1 MNAGTTATERPWD
14 AIVIGG
20 GIGGLVA
27 AAYLARWRKRVLLVE
42 ARESFG
48 GRAETGLL
56 IENVMV
62 PVAADIL
69 YAFDP
74 QVIADFKLWRSGLTL
89 AERTMPLVG
98 LHPSGR
104 HLELPHEV
112 FSARAAIEAV
122 STTDARAYVA
132 YRRELFAL
140 ARRLRTLWVPP
151 NAWTKRRNAGGSVDA
166 VAREFALA
174 SADAAALDRI
184 AHVSAGAWLDR
195 WFDSDALKAA
205 LAHDATLDGAGPDE
219 PASALMLLWRAAQ
232 ECGGVQGATAQI
244 AGGPGALSNLLVRAA
259 REEGAVLLASLRAT
273 RIAVSG
279 GKVAGVVLDT
289 GRVLEAP
296 IVISGLSARQTFDD
310 FLPPEALP
318 FGAHSRPARPARVA
332 SAKVL
337 AAVKGLPPFAGLSPR
352 GSRGRLIAIER
363 IEGRARES
371 LSGVI
376 PEGLVVEA
384 TIPSVADASLAPEG
398 THVLSIR
405 VPYLPAQISGGWDAC
420 AEALRKRVLTMMEV
434 YAPGLMSRIEASIV
448 LTPEDFRVRY
458 GAAHGGSHLM
468 ERLLQP
474 YETRIRTPVPGL
486 YLCGSDAEPADAIS
500 GRSGRMAAMIALA
513 ETREEAKPWL

>member
-1 MNAGTTATERPWD
+1 MNTVSPGTERPWD

-42 ARESFG
+42 ARETFG
-48 GRAETGLL
+48 GRAETGPL
-56 IENVMV
+56 IEGVMV
-62 PVAADIL
+62 PVAADVL

-74 QVIADFKLWRSGLTL
+74 QVIADFKLWRRGLSL
-89 AERTMPLVG
+89 AERTMPLAG

-104 HLELPHEV
+104 HLELPHDV
-112 FSARAAIEAV
+112 FSARAAIESV
-122 STTDARAYVA
+122 STADARAYVA

-151 NAWTKRRNAGGSVDA
+151 NAWTERRNAGGSVDA
-166 VAREFALA
+166 IAREFALS

-195 WFDSDALKAA
+195 WFDSDALKSA
-205 LAHDATLDGAGPDE
+205 LAYDATLDGAGPDE

-232 ECGGVQGATAQI
+232 ECGGVQGAAAQI
-244 AGGPGALSNLLVRAA
+244 AGGPGALSDLLVRTA
-259 REEGAVLLASLRAT
+259 REEGAVLLSSLRAT
-273 RIAVSG
+273 GISVSE
-279 GKVAGVVLDT
+279 GKVTGVVLDT
-289 GRVLEAP
+289 GRMLEAP
-296 IVISGLSARQTFDD
+296 IIISSLSARQTFDD

-318 FGAHSRPARPARVA
+318 FGTHSRPARPARIA

-337 AAVKGLPPFAGLSPR
+337 AAVKGLPPFAGLSPQ
-352 GSRGRLIAIER
+352 SFRGRLIATER
-363 IEGRARES
+363 VDGRAS
-371 LSGVI
+371 DALSGFI
-376 PEGLVVEA
+376 PDVLVAEA
-384 TIPSVADASLAPEG
+384 TIPSVADPALCPEG

-405 VPYLPAQISGGWDAC
+405 IPYLPAILPGGWEAA
-420 AEALRKRVLTMMEV
+420 AESLRRRVLTMMEA
-434 YAPGLMSRIEASIV
+434 YAPGLMSRIEASVV

-458 GAAHGGSHLM
+458 GAAHGGSHLL

-474 YETRIRTPVPGL
+474 YETRIRTPVRGL